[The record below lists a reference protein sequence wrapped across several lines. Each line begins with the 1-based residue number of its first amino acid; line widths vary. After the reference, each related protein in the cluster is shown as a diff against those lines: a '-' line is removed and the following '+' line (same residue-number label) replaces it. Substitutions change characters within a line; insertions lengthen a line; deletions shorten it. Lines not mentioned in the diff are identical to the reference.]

1 MKRLIL
7 FSLVVGGAALA
18 QVVHSARGSG
28 TIQFAANREHIS
40 FSAVQRADGTAS
52 GNAEIQDISAGVTV
66 HIEVD
71 CLNVIGNVA
80 TISGIVTRSSD
91 PTRVPEGF
99 EGIFQ
104 VVDNGEGNDSPP
116 DFMSQANFFAVGTGT
131 DCRVPGEFDLVPLEH
146 GNVQVN

>member
-1 MKRLIL
+1 LP
-7 FSLVVGGAALA
+7 

-104 VVDNGEGNDSPP
+104 VVDNDNGEGKDAPP
-116 DFMSQANFFAVGTGT
+116 DFMSEANFFAVGTGT